1 MTNPRPMPASLSR
14 LSDTISEL
22 AEGPTWD
29 HRNGTLYWCDIT
41 GKRLIARDWSSGA
54 ETIRTMPDVIG
65 SFGLTTDPD
74 VLVMALRDRVGLF
87 HLGQETFKPLVS
99 IEETNARTRLNDGKV
114 GPDGAFWV
122 GTMDDRPDRQPIA
135 ALYRVDASG
144 TCARQVEG
152 VTVSNGLAWSPDGR
166 TLYHADS
173 RPGRIETWDF
183 DPETGAISNRRLF
196 AQMTNDSGRPD
207 GGTVD
212 AQGHYWSAGVS
223 AGVVNRFAPDGTLVE
238 TLEMPVPRPTMPCF
252 CGPDLDTLVITSLQ
266 PPGDT
271 ALLSAHPD
279 SGAIFALTP
288 GVRGLPGHLFRL

>member
-1 MTNPRPMPASLSR
+1 MTEPRQTPTPLSR

-29 HRNGTLYWCDIT
+29 HRTQTLYWCDIL
-41 GKRLIARDWSSGA
+41 GKRLIARDWTSGE
-54 ETIRTMPDVIG
+54 ETIRGMPDVIG

-74 VLVMALRDRVGLF
+74 VLIVALRDRVGLYD
-87 HLGQETFKPLVS
+87 LRKETFTPLVS
-99 IEETNARTRLNDGKV
+99 IEENDDRTRLNDGKV

-122 GTMDDRPDRQPIA
+122 GTMDDRPDRKPIA

-144 TCARQVEG
+144 TCSRLVED

-183 DPETGAISNRRLF
+183 DPATGTIANRRLF

-212 AQGHYWSAGVS
+212 AQGDYWSAGVS
-223 AGVVNRFAPDGTLVE
+223 AGVINRFSPDGTLVGS
-238 TLEMPVPRPTMPCF
+238 LKMPVPRPTMPCF
-252 CGPDLDTLVITSLQ
+252 CGPDLDTLVVTSLR
-266 PPGDT
+266 PPADPQAEGEDT
-271 ALLSAHPD
+271 Q
-279 SGAIFALTP
+279 SGSVFCLKP
-288 GVRGLPGHLFRL
+288 GVRGLPAHLFKL

>member
-1 MTNPRPMPASLSR
+1 MTKPRQMHTPLSR
-14 LSDTISEL
+14 LSDTTSDL

-29 HRNGTLYWCDIT
+29 HRNRTLYWCDIS
-41 GKRLIARDWSSGA
+41 GKRLIARDWTSGA

-65 SFGLTTDPD
+65 SLGLTTDPD
-74 VLVMALRDRVGLF
+74 VLVVALRDRVGLYR
-87 HLGQETFKPLVS
+87 LGEETFAPLVS
-99 IEETNARTRLNDGKV
+99 IEEADARTRLNDGKV

-122 GTMDDRPDRQPIA
+122 GTMDERPDRKPIG

-144 TCARQVEG
+144 ACTRVVDG

-173 RPGRIETWDF
+173 RPGRIEAWDF
-183 DPETGAISNRRLF
+183 DPATGAIANRRLF
-196 AQMTNDSGRPD
+196 AQLTNESGRPD

-223 AGVVNRFAPDGTLVE
+223 AGVVNRFSPDGTLVE
-238 TLEMPVPRPTMPCF
+238 TLKMPVPRPTMPCF
-252 CGPDLDTLVITSLQ
+252 CGPDLDTLVITSLR
-266 PPGDT
+266 PPGD
-271 ALLSAHPD
+271 ADLLAAFPD
-279 SGAIFALTP
+279 SGRVFMLIP